1 MGEPKSKGIK
11 KRPSSRLGGILDGY
25 DPAKLVI
32 ATACSHSSLQIFHGA
47 RAEGIKT
54 LGIAVGNEPKFYSAF
69 PRARPDEFI
78 VVDSWNEIP
87 KLAGELRKRNAVIV
101 PHGSFVEYLGATEF
115 LKLNVPSF
123 GNRKVLEWEADR
135 EKQRDW
141 LRSAGVWVPKRF
153 KPGEA
158 IDRPVLVKFH
168 GAKGGRGY
176 FIAKNQDEFM
186 EMEDRVQGKA
196 VQIQEYILGTRYYLH
211 FFHSPIKKDGYEL
224 SRGSLELLGMDRR
237 DEANI
242 DEMYKLG
249 AQELLKKSGVLPTF
263 VVTGNVPVV
272 IRESLLPKVF
282 DIGERVVERSYELFG
297 GMTGPFCL
305 ETLVSDDLHITV
317 FELSARIVA
326 GTNVFISGSP
336 YADFVEPGLSTGRR
350 IAQEIK
356 MARRM
361 GRLPEIL
368 T

>member
-1 MGEPKSKGIK
+1 MGEPKSRGIK
-11 KRPSSRLGGILDGY
+11 KRPSSKLEGVLEGY
-25 DPAKLVI
+25 DAAKLRV

-47 RAEGIKT
+47 RSEGLKT
-54 LGIAVGNEPKFYSAF
+54 IGIAVGNEPKFYSAF

-78 VVDSWNEIP
+78 VVDSWKDVP
-87 KLAGELRKRNAVIV
+87 KVAGELREKNGIIV
-101 PHGSFVEYLGATEF
+101 PHGSFVEYLGASEF
-115 LKLNVPSF
+115 VKLPVPSF
-123 GNRKVLEWEADR
+123 GNRKVLAWESDR

-153 KPGEA
+153 KPGEP

-196 VQIQEYILGTRYYLH
+196 VQVQEYILGTRYYLQ
-211 FFHSPIKKDGYEL
+211 FFHSPLSEDGYRL
-224 SRGSLELLGMDRR
+224 THGSLELLGMDRR

-249 AQELLKKSGVLPTF
+249 AQELLKKAGVLPTF

-272 IRESLLPKVF
+272 MRESLLPKVF
-282 DIGERVVERSYELFG
+282 DIGERIVERSYELFG
-297 GMTGPFCL
+297 GMTGPFCV
-305 ETLVSDDLHITV
+305 ETIVSDDLHITA
-317 FELSARIVA
+317 FEISARIVA
-326 GTNVFISGSP
+326 GTNVFVSGSP
-336 YADFVEPGLSTGRR
+336 YSDFLEPGLSTGRR
-350 IAQEIK
+350 IAREIRLARK
-356 MARRM
+356 MKRIH
-361 GRLPEIL
+361 EVI